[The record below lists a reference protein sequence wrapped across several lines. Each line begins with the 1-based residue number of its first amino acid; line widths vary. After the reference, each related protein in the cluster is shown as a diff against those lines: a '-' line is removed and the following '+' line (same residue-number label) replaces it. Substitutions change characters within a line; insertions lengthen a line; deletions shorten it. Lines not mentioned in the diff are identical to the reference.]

1 MKVTWRELF
10 GLSVAVLLLG
20 SGVWANVGEGSLSQ
34 NRGAWASH
42 AIKKGRS
49 MIRAPIHVPDV

>member
-10 GLSVAVLLLG
+10 GLSVAILLLG

-34 NRGAWASH
+34 NRGARGHHTSD
-42 AIKKGRS
+42 
-49 MIRAPIHVPDV
+49 RARTN

>member
-20 SGVWANVGEGSLSQ
+20 SGVWANVGKGSLSQ
-34 NRGAWASH
+34 NKGAWVSH
-42 AIKKGRS
+42 AVK
-49 MIRAPIHVPDV
+49 

>member
-1 MKVTWRELF
+1 MKVTWRQLF

-42 AIKKGRS
+42 AIK
-49 MIRAPIHVPDV
+49 

>member
-20 SGVWANVGEGSLSQ
+20 SGVWANVGEGALSQ
-34 NRGAWASH
+34 NRGAWVSH
-42 AIKKGRS
+42 
-49 MIRAPIHVPDV
+49 HVK